1 MNISF
6 NRSTCKI
13 NKKSNEI
20 LAFHCFFLMF
30 VIIIRKSLP
39 SFPAY
44 ARSFAVRNNSAK
56 W

>member
-13 NKKSNEI
+13 NKKRNEI

-44 ARSFAVRNNSAK
+44 AHSFVVHSSFEVL
-56 W
+56 